1 MIMKNILKL
10 FTVKKSLESRGACL
24 VSHHYLVQDP
34 MVNACQLFQ
43 ETYYIGGLVPS
54 GLGGLVTSGLGGLV
68 RSGLGGLVPSGLF
81 MQHSSPS
88 SQPFVITTPSQP
100 LPTAWHSPLHFLP
113 GIPPPGFL
121 FLQHSSP
128 SSHPRGVAFPSQD
141 PAATHSPLHFLPPP
155 PGFLFMQHS
164 SPSSHP
170 KGFLNPSQ
178 SVPTA

>member
-1 MIMKNILKL
+1 MIMKNILKII
-10 FTVKKSLESRGACL
+10 TVKKSLESRGACL

-34 MVNACQLFQ
+34 MVNACLLFQ
-43 ETYYIGGLVPS
+43 ETYYIGGLVHSGLGGLVPS
-54 GLGGLVTSGLGGLV
+54 GLGGLVQ
-68 RSGLGGLVPSGLF
+68 SGLF

-88 SQPFVITTPSQP
+88 SQPFVITTPSQS
-100 LPTAWHSPLHFLP
+100 LPTAWHSPSHFFP
-113 GIPPPGFL
+113 GIPPPGLL

-155 PGFLFMQHS
+155 PGFLFMPHS

>member
-1 MIMKNILKL
+1 MIMKNILKII
-10 FTVKKSLESRGACL
+10 TVKKSLESRGACL

-43 ETYYIGGLVPS
+43 ETYYIGGLVQ
-54 GLGGLVTSGLGGLV
+54 
-68 RSGLGGLVPSGLF
+68 SGLF

-141 PAATHSPLHFLPPP
+141 PAATHFPLHFLPPP
-155 PGFLFMQHS
+155 PGFLFLQHS